1 MSGRGR
7 KDCPN
12 CNTEIGARSSLCSCG
27 YHFPTKEIR
36 KDLLK
41 EKNKIV
47 VPKIYTSLGQ
57 GRKKCPGCNIII
69 GGVTKK
75 CPGCGFDFV
84 SAKKE
89 KDEKRVEKK
98 KKVKKT
104 PETEKVNPEVE
115 KLLSLPPYK
124 APKKLTSKEHA
135 ERILSYG
142 KKRAESLL
150 EQSKAQKWSHID
162 WSIVEKGLV

>member
-1 MSGRGR
+1 M
-7 KDCPN
+7 
-12 CNTEIGARSSLCSCG
+12 GARSSLCSSCG

-41 EKNKIV
+41 EKNKKA

-84 SAKKE
+84 LAKKE
-89 KDEKRVEKK
+89 KDEKEEKK
-98 KKVKKT
+98 KILKKSQKSSKK
-104 PETEKVNPEVE
+104 ELEIDR
-115 KLLSLPPYK
+115 SLGLPLYK
-124 APKKLTSKEHA
+124 APKKLTPKEHA

-150 EQSKAQKWSHID
+150 KQSKDQKWSHID
-162 WSIVEKGLV
+162 WDVVKKGLE

>member
-1 MSGRGR
+1 MSSRGK

-12 CNTEIGARSSLCSCG
+12 CNTELGARSSLCNCG
-27 YHFPTKEIR
+27 YYFPTKEIR

-41 EKNKIV
+41 EKNKV
-47 VPKIYTSLGQ
+47 VAPKIYTSLGQ

-89 KDEKRVEKK
+89 KDEKKVEK
-98 KKVKKT
+98 KKVKKVIVLD
-104 PETEKVNPEVE
+104 KIRPEVKE
-115 KLLSLPPYK
+115 MLNLPPYK
-124 APKKLTSKEHA
+124 KPKGLTPKEHA

-142 KKRAESLL
+142 KKRAKSLL
-150 EQSKAQKWSHID
+150 EQSQQHKWSHVD
-162 WSIVEKGLV
+162 WNVVKVGLGI